1 MLRLI
6 WVHLLFLSLLA
17 FKELVKLLGVN
28 ELPNLAPENLFLDK
42 KNNNMQ
48 TDEQL
53 SIGIQR
59 ILLYD
64 TAITVFRRAR
74 STIGVCS
81 YNGTPTCLF
90 YDRDT

>member
-6 WVHLLFLSLLA
+6 WVHLLFVSLLA

-59 ILLYD
+59 ILLNNTNGI
-64 TAITVFRRAR
+64 TAKLGHSPWLTN
-74 STIGVCS
+74 SVCQKIFGQIMVS
-81 YNGTPTCLF
+81 LC
-90 YDRDT
+90 